1 MSRIPASP
9 PARALSAD
17 DARTRLTVTVT
28 EAAELL
34 GIGRQSAYAAVR
46 AGEIPSVK
54 IGHRILVP
62 TAQLLALV
70 SAATE

>member
-1 MSRIPASP
+1 M
-9 PARALSAD
+9 SAD